1 MAKKLF
7 LILLSAV
14 TIGMVAG
21 CSSGDDGGPDPN
33 IPLNDP
39 NSKDQPT
46 AVTGAGGGGGA
57 NTGATKTPSTD

>member
-7 LILLSAV
+7 LILLSTVA
-14 TIGMVAG
+14 IGMVG
-21 CSSGDDGGPDPN
+21 CGSGDDGGPDPN

-39 NSKDQPT
+39 SSKDQPT

-57 NTGATKTPSTD
+57 NAGSTQKPSTD